1 MSAGAGGSG
10 KPTLKGLH
18 RLAHDLRGPLSPLQ
32 TAVYLLRSGQLD
44 DARRDDLHDL
54 LDRQTRRMAGMIDE
68 LDDWLRATEDRLV
81 GAPGRIEPVQL
92 LEVAMS
98 GAGCIGGEPADI
110 DDESLLAT
118 AMGDQRRIV
127 QMMRTLLEHARAQG
141 GGAAPRVRVHRDGA
155 WLVLDVVA
163 AGGAAGEPATLLDG
177 PLADPG
183 EDSLGL
189 RLLVADAIARA
200 HHGSLEAGDDAGR
213 LRLRCRLP
221 LVEG

>member
-1 MSAGAGGSG
+1 MSD
-10 KPTLKGLH
+10 KPVLSGLH

-44 DARRDDLHDL
+44 DARRDELHEL

-68 LDDWLRATEDRLV
+68 LDDWLRAAQDRLL
-81 GAPGRIEPVQL
+81 GSNSRIEPVQL
-92 LEVAMS
+92 LEMAMT
-98 GAGCIGGEPADI
+98 ATGCIGGEPADI
-110 DDESLLAT
+110 DDDALLASV
-118 AMGDQRRIV
+118 MGDQRRVV
-127 QMMRTLLEHARAQG
+127 QMLRTLLEHTRARA
-141 GGAAPRVRVHRDGA
+141 GGAVPRVRVRCDGP

-163 AGGAAGEPATLLDG
+163 AGGDAGEPATLLDG
-177 PLADPG
+177 PVADPG

-200 HHGSLEAGDDAGR
+200 HHGALEAAEQDGR

-221 LVEG
+221 LAPA